1 MIIARYTSAHW
12 LACPRASAAET
23 EPDVSCR
30 ISPSVRISLLAGGC
44 WAVQKRAKGK
54 WASVGYH
61 SSFYHAADWLLRQR
75 PDLLV
80 SGELGHM
87 DSLLRA
93 HDVALARLRAMAEPI
108 SEENQQL
115 RAENEQLKS
124 QLARLQKVSSQSP
137 AEGGATSA
145 PRRAAQELTR
155 N

>member
-12 LACPRASAAET
+12 LACPKASAAET

-54 WASVGYH
+54 WSSAGYH
-61 SSFYHAADWLLRQR
+61 GGFYHAADWLLRQR

-80 SGELGHM
+80 AGELGHM
-87 DSLLRA
+87 DSLIRA
-93 HDVALARLRAMAEPI
+93 HDVALARLRVMAQPI

-115 RAENEQLKS
+115 RAENERLKF
-124 QLARLQKVSSQSP
+124 QLAQRTKEPQKVID
-137 AEGGATSA
+137 G
-145 PRRAAQELTR
+145 R
-155 N
+155 